1 MTAIA
6 KMDKPASFEQQATSV
21 LARMGSA
28 LAEVVAVVA
37 GEIETAVE
45 LERALGLDK
54 KLSWRILKISRTTK
68 PLSVGGHVPGSAS
81 IKKFMRAA
89 ARCGASPT
97 MIESVEAVYQDFE
110 QLVKTHAGDRNSF
123 DSLVSAFDREAAEQM
138 GLQQRRAAFRAQSH
152 ILGIQA
158 TTQLHCSILHPG
170 ASLEKDDFVSIRGVV
185 GLSQTRHL
193 RTWVI
198 SRSRV
203 RDVDESQQ
211 YSDRIREPLDPAAQ
225 ATHGVALLR
234 GFCSEP
240 LPEIHTFMTELGHTN
255 TELLLDVVG
264 KDSSVTCLLGDVW
277 RDTIGH
283 YQDVHNQR
291 NEALVKVRTP
301 VEALILDVL
310 IYEGMFGRIK
320 PDAIVFSDHHD
331 TSGSIVGR
339 ESDRL
344 EMGISVTYLGQGPAV
359 LYTPSVPRYPEMA
372 QYAFDRLG
380 WDGEKFDVYR
390 CRVEYPVM
398 PSSVVVRFELPEKP

>member
-1 MTAIA
+1 MTAIT

-28 LAEVVAVVA
+28 LAEVVTAVA
-37 GEIETAVE
+37 GEIGTAVE

-68 PLSVGGHVPGSAS
+68 PLSIGGHVPGSAS
-81 IKKFMRAA
+81 IKKFIRAA

-97 MIESVEAVYQDFE
+97 MIESVEAVYEDFE

-158 TTQLHCSILHPG
+158 ATQMHCSILHPG
-170 ASLEKDDFVSIRGVV
+170 ASLEKDDLVSIRGIV
-185 GLSQTRHL
+185 GLSQTRRH
-193 RTWVI
+193 RTWII
-198 SRSRV
+198 SRSMV
-203 RDVDESQQ
+203 GDVDESRQ
-211 YSDRIREPLDPAAQ
+211 YSDSTRQPLDPAGE

-255 TELLLDVVG
+255 TELLLDAVG
-264 KDSSVTCLLGDVW
+264 KDSSVTCILGDVW
-277 RDTIGH
+277 RNTIGH
-283 YQDVHNQR
+283 YQDAHNQH
-291 NEALVKVRTP
+291 NQALVKVRTP
-301 VEALILDVL
+301 VEVLIHDVL
-310 IYEGMFGRIK
+310 VYEGMFGRIK
-320 PDAIVFSDHHD
+320 PDVIVLSDHHD
-331 TSGSIVGR
+331 TSGSLVGR
-339 ESDRL
+339 EGDWL
-344 EMGISVTYLGQGPAV
+344 EMGVSVTYLGQGPTV
-359 LYTPSVPRYPEMA
+359 LYTPNVPRYAEMV

-398 PSSVVVRFELPEKP
+398 PSSVVVRFDLPQKP